1 MPNSEHR
8 VLPGSNPV
16 QIDSHAVATLQYIRA
31 SMESA
36 SSLALPG
43 SAGIAMGLVGLLA
56 ALFSSAPS
64 LHHLW
69 LPIWMA
75 AALMAAV
82 LGGSLVL
89 RPSQLHELP
98 LIGAPI
104 TKFAL
109 CLLPSI
115 FGGGVLTAVHWS
127 YGNLHAIPGTWLLLY
142 GCALVAAS
150 VATTRTIGLMG
161 ACFIALGLIS
171 FMLPDHLQMLMLGVG
186 FGGLHILFGFLIGRM
201 GHGRK
206 V

>member
-1 MPNSEHR
+1 MPKSERR
-8 VLPGSNPV
+8 VLPGDHPV
-16 QIDSHAVATLQYIRA
+16 RIDSHAVATLQYIRA

-43 SAGIAMGLVGLLA
+43 SAGIAMGSVGLLA

-69 LPIWMA
+69 LQIWMC
-75 AALMAAV
+75 AALMATV

-89 RPSQLHELP
+89 RPSELHELP

-104 TKFAL
+104 AKFAL

-115 FGGGVLTAVHWS
+115 FGGAVLTAVQWS

-150 VATTRTIGLMG
+150 VATTRTIGIMG
-161 ACFIALGLIS
+161 ASFIGLGVLA
-171 FMLPDHLQMLMLGVG
+171 FLLPDHLQMLALGVG
-186 FGGLHILFGFLIGRM
+186 FGGLHILFGFLIGWM
-201 GHGRK
+201 GHGRQ

>member
-1 MPNSEHR
+1 MPKPEHR
-8 VLPGSNPV
+8 ARPNDNPI
-16 QIDSHAVATLQYIRA
+16 QIDSHAAATLQYIRA

-36 SSLALPG
+36 SSFALPG
-43 SAGIAMGLVGLLA
+43 SAGIAMGSVGLLA

-69 LPIWMA
+69 LQIWMVA
-75 AALMAAV
+75 AVMAAI

-89 RPSQLHELP
+89 RPSSLHELP
-98 LIGAPI
+98 LVGAPI
-104 TKFAL
+104 AKFAL

-115 FGGGVLTAVHWS
+115 FGGAVVTAVHWS

-161 ACFIALGLIS
+161 ASFIALGLIA
-171 FMLPDHLQMLMLGVG
+171 FALPDHLQMLALGVG

-206 V
+206 I

>member
-1 MPNSEHR
+1 MPNSERR
-8 VLPGSNPV
+8 VLSSGNPV

-43 SAGIAMGLVGLLA
+43 SAGIAMGIVGLLA

-64 LHHLW
+64 MHHLW
-69 LPIWMA
+69 LQIWMV
-75 AALMAAV
+75 AALMAAL

-89 RPSQLHELP
+89 RPSELHELP
-98 LIGAPI
+98 LIGTPI
-104 TKFAL
+104 AKFAL
-109 CLLPSI
+109 CLVPSI
-115 FGGGVLTAVHWS
+115 FGGAVLTAVHWS

-150 VATTRTIGLMG
+150 VATTRTIGIMG
-161 ACFIALGLIS
+161 ASFIGLGLIA
-171 FMLPDHLQMLMLGVG
+171 FALPDQLQMLALGVG
-186 FGGLHILFGFLIGRM
+186 FGGLHILFGFLIARI
-201 GHGRK
+201 GHGRQ

>member
-1 MPNSEHR
+1 MPKYER
-8 VLPGSNPV
+8 RALPGNNPV
-16 QIDSHAVATLQYIRA
+16 QIDNHAAATLQYIRA

-69 LPIWMA
+69 LPIWMV
-75 AALMAAV
+75 AALMATV

-89 RPSQLHELP
+89 RPSELHELP

-115 FGGGVLTAVHWS
+115 FGGAVMTAVDWT

-161 ACFIALGLIS
+161 ASFIALGLIA
-171 FMLPDHLQMLMLGVG
+171 FALPDDLQMLALGVG

-201 GHGRK
+201 GHGRQI
-206 V
+206 